1 MDQSQVDTMVALG
14 VQDGI
19 DSVKGG
25 SQESENTAHFF
36 ALKNTHDERVKGM
49 TYNEFK
55 EMKANGTFGNDYKLL
70 EDKLFQNLFLQ

>member
-1 MDQSQVDTMVALG
+1 
-14 VQDGI
+14 
-19 DSVKGG
+19 
-25 SQESENTAHFF
+25 
-36 ALKNTHDERVKGM
+36 M